1 MRDVREGPDGLLC
14 PVLET
19 SERIVRVKPRGEP
32 DLATALTASLRPSRL
47 RKETP
52 MNKKVRYLALAALA
66 LLAIQAH
73 ALSPAELPAAARDWL
88 PWALQGQTPLGCP
101 AAQDAAEQTV
111 CVWPGR
117 LQLNA
122 GPRDATFKLD
132 VQVFGA
138 PARVALP
145 GEAGAW
151 PQDVKA
157 GGKALAVTEAGGH
170 PAVWLPPGAHVVEGR
185 IAWAQQQ
192 MPQNLAVPA
201 GLGAIVVTSDGATQS
216 RAPDAEGRL
225 WLRAVA
231 SPAEASDSLDVKTV
245 RRIDDELPLKV
256 TTAFELRVA
265 GRARAVELPLAL
277 LPGLTAMQLDSPLPT
292 RLADDG
298 RLIVQA
304 RPGSWHIELQARLS
318 APVQALKLPPGGPA
332 GEEVWVVRAEP
343 ALRLIRPEGPASVD
357 PRQVEMPEDW
367 RSLPAFRLKPGETLK
382 LTELQRGNAKPA
394 PDQLQLTR
402 RLWLDFD
409 GGALTANDVFAGQL
423 SASSRLAMAAPGQL
437 GRAAL
442 AGQDQPITRLATD
455 GPAGF
460 EVRRGDGVIEADSRW
475 PRAGALPAS
484 GWSVGIDQLNA
495 TLQLP
500 PGWRLLHA
508 QGPSRAEGSWVA
520 MWTLWDFFFVLLAA
534 LAAYRLLGWRT
545 GALLGAALVLTWH
558 TPGSP
563 PAALWFGLLALT
575 ALARVL
581 PAGRVQAGFARGRLG
596 VAVVLGLV
604 LLPFAVEQVRESIY
618 PSLEREAVVM
628 NAEPAAAVMRR
639 REAVAEKAER
649 AAPLELRMAP
659 PPSAMK
665 EPVSRYYASSDLG
678 RIDPGARVQ
687 TGPGLP
693 SWAWRAHSL
702 SWSGPVT
709 PEQTLSLWL
718 LPPWAT
724 ALMKLAGLALL
735 ALALAAVAGWAL
747 PRRGANLAAALLVG
761 LTLAPSPSDAAEPAA
776 AATAAPWPS
785 DAQLQALRDKLAAP
799 PDCLPRCAELARL
812 LVSASGS
819 AVQLRA
825 EIHTQAFVAVP
836 LPGQGKGWQPAGVTL
851 DGQPAATRRDEQG
864 RLWLAVPAGV
874 HQVLL
879 AADVGA
885 ASGLDIAL
893 PLPPRELQSDLKG
906 WTLAGLDPRGQSS
919 GAITLSRE
927 AAAGSAR
934 TEDAGTQ
941 RDALPPLVRVDR
953 RLELGLRWQVQT
965 HIERIAPSRAPL
977 RVRWALLPGEAVG
990 DARVTVDGG
999 VASLQLGGED
1009 EADVESSLKPT
1020 EALTL
1025 AAGKEANQVERWT
1038 LAASTQWHVEPTGL
1052 AATALQQG
1060 GEWLPEWRPWPGETL
1075 KLAVRKPAGVGGQTL
1090 TLDGVQ
1096 TTVSPGERSTDVSLD
1111 MKLRASLG
1119 GPHTLKLPAGAELL
1133 GVKLRGETLAL
1144 QLRDGA
1150 LTLPLTPGDQH
1161 VEIRWREPEGMGV
1174 WWRHAGLTLGLG
1186 GVNDGLQLNVPQ
1198 DRIVLAVGGPLIGP
1212 AVLIWGAL
1220 VVALALAWFAPRGVP
1235 RLMGR
1240 PAWVLLVLGVA
1251 PVSLWALAVLAGW
1264 FGVLEARR
1272 RWTGPAGQGPRALR
1286 IAVQLLLVLW
1296 TLFAIGALLD
1306 VLRTGLLGYPDLL
1319 VAGPGSN
1326 VYLLS
1331 WMNDRFSEH
1340 TAGAWVLSAP
1350 VWLYRALMLAWA
1362 LWLAASL
1369 LRWVAWAWRCFSEG
1383 GAWPAKPAEPTQPI
1397 GEATPKEAPADGA

>member
-1 MRDVREGPDGLLC
+1 MGAGARPGNRADIK
-14 PVLET
+14 
-19 SERIVRVKPRGEP
+19 S
-32 DLATALTASLRPSRL
+32 ATIAPPE
-47 RKETP
+47 ETP
-52 MNKKVRYLALAALA
+52 MHKKIRHLAQTALAALA
-66 LLAIQAH
+66 LLAVQAR
-73 ALSPAELPAAARDWL
+73 ALTPADLPAAARDWL
-88 PWALQGQTPLGCP
+88 PWALQGQAPLGCP
-101 AAQDAAEQTV
+101 ASQDAAEPAV

-117 LQLNA
+117 LQLGA
-122 GPRDATFKLD
+122 GPREAAFKLE

-157 GGKALAVTEAGGH
+157 GGKSLAVAEADGH

-185 IAWAQQQ
+185 IAWAQQ

-201 GLGAIVVTSDGATQS
+201 GLAAIVVTSDGATQS

-231 SPAEASDSLDVKTV
+231 SPAEASDSLAVQTV
-245 RRIDDELPLKV
+245 RRIDDELPLRL

-277 LPGLTAMQLDSPLPT
+277 LPGWVAMQLDSPLPV

-304 RPGSWHIELQARLS
+304 RPGSWHLELQARLS
-318 APVQALKLPPGGPA
+318 SPVQALKLPEGGAA
-332 GEEVWVVRAEP
+332 GEEVWVVHAEP

-357 PRQVEMPEDW
+357 PRQVEMPDGW

-394 PDQLQLTR
+394 PDQLHLTR

-409 GGALTANDVFAGQL
+409 GDALTANDVFAGTL

-442 AGQDQPITRLATD
+442 AGQDQPITRLASD

-475 PRAGALPAS
+475 PRDGALPAS
-484 GWSVGIDQLNA
+484 GWSLGIDELNA

-508 QGPSRAEGSWVA
+508 QGPSRADGAWVA

-545 GALLGAALVLTWH
+545 GVLLGAALVLTWH

-581 PAGRVQAGFARGRLG
+581 PAGRLQSGFARGRLAF
-596 VAVVLGLV
+596 AVLLALV
-604 LLPFAVEQVRESIY
+604 LLPFAVQEVMQAIY
-618 PSLEREAVVM
+618 PSLELDGMPMMETPVAAPAAVVL
-628 NAEPAAAVMRR
+628 
-639 REAVAEKAER
+639 AEKRER
-649 AAPLELRMAP
+649 SERRKNVQVP
-659 PPSAMK
+659 MK
-665 EPVSRYYASSDLG
+665 ASINPYLSSDADLG

-693 SWAWRAHSL
+693 SWSWRAYQL
-702 SWSGPVT
+702 GWSGPVT
-709 PEQTLSLWL
+709 PEQTLHLWL

-724 ALMKLAGLALL
+724 ALMKLTGLALL
-735 ALALAAVAGWAL
+735 ALALAAVAGWTL
-747 PRRGANLAAALLVG
+747 PRRPRGGTSVAVALLLG
-761 LTLAPSPSDAAEPAA
+761 MALTPSPSDAAEPAAA

-785 DAQLQALRDKLAAP
+785 DAQLQALRGKLAAP
-799 PDCLPRCAELARL
+799 PDCLPHCAELARL

-819 AVQLRA
+819 AVQLRTEVHA
-825 EIHTQAFVAVP
+825 QAFVAVP
-836 LPGQGKGWQPAGVTL
+836 LPGQGKGWQPAGITL
-851 DGQPAATRRDEQG
+851 DGQPAATRRDAQG

-874 HQVLL
+874 HQVTL

-934 TEDAGTQ
+934 AEDAGTQ

-953 RLELGLRWQVQT
+953 RLGLSLRWQVQT
-965 HIERIAPSRAPL
+965 HIERLAPSHAPL
-977 RVRWALLPGEAVG
+977 RVQWALLPGEAVG
-990 DARVTVDGG
+990 DARVTVAGAENTRT
-999 VASLQLGGED
+999 ASLQLGGED
-1009 EADVESSLKPT
+1009 EADIPSSLQPT

-1025 AAGKEANQVERWT
+1025 VAGKEPNQVERWT
-1038 LAASTQWHVEPTGL
+1038 LAASTQWHVDPSGL
-1052 AATALQQG
+1052 PPTALQQG

-1096 TTVSPGERSTDVSLD
+1096 TTVSPGERSSDVSLD

-1144 QLRDGA
+1144 QPRDGA
-1150 LTLPLTPGDQH
+1150 LTLPLTPGEQR
-1161 VEIRWREPEGMGV
+1161 VEIRWREPEGMGA
-1174 WWRHAGLTLGLG
+1174 WWHHAGLALGLG
-1186 GVNDGLQLNVPQ
+1186 GVNDGLLLNVPQ

-1235 RLMGR
+1235 GLMGR

-1251 PVSLWALAVLAGW
+1251 PVSLSALAVLAGW
-1264 FGVLEARR
+1264 FGALEARR
-1272 RWTGPAGQGPRALR
+1272 RWAGPDRGLPRGAR
-1286 IAVQLLLVLW
+1286 IAMQLLLVLW

-1326 VYLLS
+1326 SHLLS
-1331 WMNDRFSEH
+1331 WTADRFTEH

-1350 VWLYRALMLAWA
+1350 LWLYRALMLAWA
-1362 LWLAASL
+1362 LWLAATL
-1369 LRWVAWAWRCFSEG
+1369 LRWVGWAWHCFSEG
-1383 GAWPAKPAEPTQPI
+1383 GAWPAKPAKVE
-1397 GEATPKEAPADGA
+1397 KPADEAQAPS